1 MKRSVQTR
9 QNSKWLAS
17 QHRFIENLSK
27 REKASG
33 LSIQLSGAFSNLIWA
48 AFLPSFCDQL
58 RLIKSKELKKTWSR
72 IRIGWQNSSVLFKST
87 RKSAIRK
94 TWINSKIFFKETKT
108 IFSRRLQDQIG
119 RLNSIPKRKE
129 EYSRQFT
136 NKTDR
141 QLNQVK
147 SALQQVDQDEI
158 QRFKEEY
165 DEEDVSDEELVNPNS
180 PEEILRYGFKK
191 KFKKKIW

>member
-1 MKRSVQTR
+1 
-9 QNSKWLAS
+9 
-17 QHRFIENLSK
+17 
-27 REKASG
+27 
-33 LSIQLSGAFSNLIWA
+33 
-48 AFLPSFCDQL
+48 
-58 RLIKSKELKKTWSR
+58 
-72 IRIGWQNSSVLFKST
+72 
-87 RKSAIRK
+87 
-94 TWINSKIFFKETKT
+94 
-108 IFSRRLQDQIG
+108 LQDQIG

-191 KFKKKIW
+191 NLKKI